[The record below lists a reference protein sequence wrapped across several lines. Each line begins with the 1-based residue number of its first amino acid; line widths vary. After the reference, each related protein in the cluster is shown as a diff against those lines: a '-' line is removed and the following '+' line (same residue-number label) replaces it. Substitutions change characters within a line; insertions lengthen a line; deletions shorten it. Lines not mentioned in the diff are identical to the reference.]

1 MKPLAIVF
9 VALVIAASNG
19 VSAAE
24 RTSRLVAPG
33 ADGGLV
39 YKADARGNRI
49 PDFSHAGYGGGGV
62 ALPRVAVKARVA
74 PGPGDDGARIQA
86 AINRVSAMPLDANGI
101 RGAVQLG
108 PGQFEVAGQ
117 IRIKASGIVL
127 RGAGQ
132 GKGGTRIRA
141 TGTGKRRLIVVKPMG
156 ELRRKRELPGTRRA
170 IIDAYVPVGAQE
182 VRVAGAGDFTVGD
195 AIVVIR
201 PSTAKWIHAIGMD
214 RIPERRDGRRIKQ
227 WQPGK
232 YDIHYNRVIVAIT
245 GDRIRLDAPLFHAL
259 DRDYGGGF
267 VAKYD
272 TNGLLSQIGI
282 EALSGVS
289 DTDGSEDDEDHA
301 RSLIFMDFVHNGW
314 VRNVTATGFVY
325 SAVELG
331 YSNKWI
337 TVQDSLF
344 LDPVSRI
351 TGGRRYGF
359 KLQGQLNLGQR
370 LFARNGRHD
379 FVVGRQHSSG
389 VVFLDSRSVGAHSIT
404 EPHHRYSTGILYD
417 NIRMEKTNTDLVI
430 ALWNRLNKGSGHG
443 WAAANSV
450 VWNAIADGGIAV
462 EKPPLAQNYCI
473 GCRSDTMSGGL
484 DGRKRNLSPAF
495 DPKGAHWEHWNQGP
509 VTPRSLYRAQLR
521 DRLGARAL
529 ESLDAV
535 TPAPP
540 PPPER

>member
-1 MKPLAIVF
+1 MKPLAIIF
-9 VALVIAASNG
+9 AALVIAAGFG

-33 ADGGLV
+33 ADGRLV

-49 PDFSHAGYGGGGV
+49 ADFSHAGYGGGGV
-62 ALPRVAVKARVA
+62 ALPMVAVKARLA
-74 PGPGDDGARIQA
+74 PGDGDDGARIQA
-86 AINRVSAMPLDANGI
+86 AIDRVAALAPDANGI

-108 PGQFEVAGQ
+108 QGQFEVAGQ
-117 IRIKASGIVL
+117 IHISASGIVL

-132 GKGGTRIRA
+132 GEGGTRLRA
-141 TGTGKRRLIVVKPMG
+141 TGTGKRRLIVVKPRGRMG
-156 ELRRKRELPGTRRA
+156 GKTRRKREVPGTRRA
-170 IIDAYVPVGAQE
+170 ILDAYVPVGAISL
-182 VRVAGAGDFTVGD
+182 RVAGAGDFTVGD

-201 PSTAKWIHAIGMD
+201 PSTAKWIRAIGMD

-227 WQPGK
+227 WKPGK
-232 YDIHYNRVIVAIT
+232 YDIHYNRVIVAV
-245 GDRIRLDAPLFHAL
+245 GGERIRLDAPLFHAI

-289 DTDGSEDDEDHA
+289 DSDGSGDDEDHA

-314 VRNVTATGFVY
+314 VRNVSATGFVY

-337 TVQDSLF
+337 TVQDSQF

-351 TGGRRYGF
+351 SGGRRYGF

-379 FVVGRQHSSG
+379 FVVGRQYSSG

-417 NIRMEKTNTDLVI
+417 NISMEKTNTDLAI
-430 ALWNRLNKGSGHG
+430 ALWNRTNKGSGHG

-450 VWNAIADGGIAV
+450 VWNATADGGIAV

-473 GCRSDTMSGGL
+473 GCRSDTMSAGL
-484 DGRKRNLSPAF
+484 GGRKRNLSALF
-495 DPKGAHWEHWNQGP
+495 APKDAHWEHWNTGP

-521 DRLGARAL
+521 DRLGAQA
-529 ESLDAV
+529 
-535 TPAPP
+535 
-540 PPPER
+540 